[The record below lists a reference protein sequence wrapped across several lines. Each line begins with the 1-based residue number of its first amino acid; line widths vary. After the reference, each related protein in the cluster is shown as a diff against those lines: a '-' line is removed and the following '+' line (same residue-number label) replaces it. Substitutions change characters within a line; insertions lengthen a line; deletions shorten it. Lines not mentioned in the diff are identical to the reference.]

1 MMLNAMNGA
10 QTGALA
16 GFEGFRAIAQVNLF
30 VGLLSLPAVIG
41 GAYWGGI
48 QGAMWGIVLS
58 MAANWIL
65 NHRALRREAARAHVP
80 LRLAGCLRDWPILWR
95 FSLPAALSGMLF
107 GPVNW
112 ACGAMLVNQPNG
124 YAEMGLFSAA
134 VQWKLAILLVP
145 GTLSTVALPI
155 LSSLSGNSDRAE
167 YRRALKYNLLLNGG
181 IALALAI
188 PIALLSPLIMRAYGK
203 DFQSGG
209 SVLVALALAAV
220 LASVNS
226 VVGQALASKGRMW
239 LAAFCNLLWAVA
251 LLVTAYWAMS
261 IAWGAVGLA
270 LAEVAAYLLLC
281 AWQSWL
287 AVRGI

>member
-1 MMLNAMNGA
+1 
-10 QTGALA
+10 
-16 GFEGFRAIAQVNLF
+16 
-30 VGLLSLPAVIG
+30 
-41 GAYWGGI
+41 
-48 QGAMWGIVLS
+48 
-58 MAANWIL
+58 
-65 NHRALRREAARAHVP
+65 
-80 LRLAGCLRDWPILWR
+80 
-95 FSLPAALSGMLF
+95 
-107 GPVNW
+107 
-112 ACGAMLVNQPNG
+112 
-124 YAEMGLFSAA
+124 MGLFSAA